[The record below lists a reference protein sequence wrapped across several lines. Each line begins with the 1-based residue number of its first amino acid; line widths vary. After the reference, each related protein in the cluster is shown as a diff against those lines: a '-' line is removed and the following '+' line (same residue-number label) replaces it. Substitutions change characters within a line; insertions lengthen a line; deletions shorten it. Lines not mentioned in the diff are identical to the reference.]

1 MIPNGLDLAR
11 GRGICWRA
19 LSKRRTLVRNLRSGA
34 WAIVASLALAACSTA
49 HLDTRPSAD
58 AEEAYAALFPYYAE
72 LCAVS
77 EFKKKP
83 GFGAELASGV
93 GGHAILYL
101 NGVCRDRR
109 AGYPVIGLC
118 EDGAPGEERG
128 VGLSVNAHF
137 KNAVWV
143 ATPGRDFLFHGT
155 LRPGERLTRAVYA
168 RTQAAAKAKGI
179 YDGVEFHDGVFAEM
193 PPQMSRRDY
202 QYEVSVATDY
212 AIGFGRDRYCARVP
226 LDRERMAALIAYL
239 NELNAPYRAGEK
251 VFDWNVL
258 NNNCSHVA
266 HNALAAAG
274 IWSEWPMDRFLLLAA
289 FSFPVPKNEFV
300 NLARRLNDMPIDDI
314 EAISGD
320 RAARASLIGYGT
332 LPTAPGALVEA
343 EPAASQNDIY
353 DTALSLIF
361 YDDPIFGTY
370 QPRFERIFAEPRYT
384 DLAANFQ
391 HFADLYRRIE
401 ARRRPRAE
409 MLANRPP
416 AERADFAEV
425 YDQYYRHIDRASA
438 ALEAELALLARRR
451 LAVPARQAD
460 EASGPAPS
468 ATIRAPAAP
477 GVPREEGG

>member
-1 MIPNGLDLAR
+1 MKNIRSCALAV
-11 GRGICWRA
+11 I
-19 LSKRRTLVRNLRSGA
+19 
-34 WAIVASLALAACSTA
+34 ASLAITACSTA
-49 HLDTRPSAD
+49 HVDTRPSAD
-58 AEEAYAALFPYYAE
+58 AEAAYATLFPYYAE

-77 EFKKKP
+77 ELKKKP
-83 GFGAELASGV
+83 GFGAALASGV

-101 NGVCRDRR
+101 NGACRDRR

-118 EDGAPGEERG
+118 EDDAPGEERG

-168 RTQAAAKAKGI
+168 QTQATAKAKGI
-179 YDGVEFHDGVFAEM
+179 YDGVEFHDGVFADM
-193 PPQMSRRDY
+193 PPQMSRREY

-212 AIGFGRDRYCARVP
+212 GIGFGRDRYCTRVP

-239 NELNAPYRAGEK
+239 NELNMPYRSGEK
-251 VFDWNVL
+251 MFDWNVL

-266 HNALAAAG
+266 HNALAAARV
-274 IWSEWPMDRFLLLAA
+274 WSEWPMDRFLLLAA

-300 NLARRLNDMPIDDI
+300 NLTWRANDMPIDDI
-314 EAISGD
+314 EAIYSD
-320 RAARASLIGYGT
+320 RAARASLMGYGT
-332 LPTAPGALVEA
+332 LPTAPGALAEA
-343 EPAASQNDIY
+343 EPAAPQNDLY

-370 QPRFERIFAEPRYT
+370 QPRFARIFAEQRYT
-384 DLAANFQ
+384 DLEANLR

-401 ARRRPRAE
+401 ARRRPRDE
-409 MLANRPP
+409 TLADRPP

-425 YDQYYRHIDRASA
+425 YDRYYRHIGRASA
-438 ALEAELALLARRR
+438 ALDAELAVLAHLR
-451 LAVPARQAD
+451 PAAQAE
-460 EASGPAPS
+460 EAAGLAPS
-468 ATIRAPAAP
+468 ATIRTPSSP
-477 GVPREEGG
+477 GVPHGEGG

>member
-1 MIPNGLDLAR
+1 V
-11 GRGICWRA
+11 RGIRPGA
-19 LSKRRTLVRNLRSGA
+19 LAAIALLV
-34 WAIVASLALAACSTA
+34 IAACSTT
-49 HLDTRPSAD
+49 HLDTSPSAD
-58 AEEAYAALFPYYAE
+58 AEAAYAALFPYYAE

-77 EFKKKP
+77 ELKKKP

-109 AGYPVIGLC
+109 AGYPAIGLC
-118 EDGAPGEERG
+118 ADDAPLEERG

-168 RTQAAAKAKGI
+168 QTQAAAKAKGI

-193 PPQMSRRDY
+193 PPQMSRRDF

-239 NELNAPYRAGEK
+239 NEVNAPYRAGEK

-274 IWSEWPMDRFLLLAA
+274 VWSEWPMDRFLLLAA

-300 NLARRLNDMPIDDI
+300 NLARRTNDMPIDDI
-314 EAISGD
+314 EAIYED
-320 RAARASLIGYGT
+320 RAARAALMGYGA
-332 LPTAPGALVEA
+332 LPTAPGALAAA
-343 EPAASQNDIY
+343 EPAAPQNDIY
-353 DTALSLIF
+353 DTALRLIF
-361 YDDPIFGTY
+361 YDDPIFGSY
-370 QPRFERIFAEPRYT
+370 QPRFARIFAEPRYT
-384 DLAANFQ
+384 DLEANLRY
-391 HFADLYRRIE
+391 FADLYRRIE
-401 ARRRPRAE
+401 ERRRPRDE
-409 MLANRPP
+409 MLADRPP
-416 AERADFAEV
+416 PERADFAEV
-425 YDQYYRHIDRASA
+425 YDRYYRHIGRASA
-438 ALEAELALLARRR
+438 ALQAELAILARLR
-451 LAVPARQAD
+451 PAAPTAQAE
-460 EASGPAPS
+460 EAAGLAPS
-468 ATIRAPAAP
+468 ATIRAPSSP
-477 GVPREEGG
+477 GVSHREGG

>member
-1 MIPNGLDLAR
+1 MISHGLDLAW
-11 GRGICWRA
+11 GRDICWRA
-19 LSKRRTLVRNLRSGA
+19 LSTWRSSVRGIRSGA
-34 WAIVASLALAACSTA
+34 LAVIASLAIAACSTA

-58 AEEAYAALFPYYAE
+58 ADQAYAALFPYFAE

-77 EFKKKP
+77 ELKKKP
-83 GFGAELASGV
+83 GFGAELASGL
-93 GGHAILYL
+93 GGHAVLYL

-118 EDGAPGEERG
+118 EDDAPTEERG

-155 LRPGERLTRAVYA
+155 HRPGERLTRAVYA
-168 RTQAAAKAKGI
+168 QTQAAAKVKGI
-179 YDGVEFHDGVFAEM
+179 YDGVEFHDGVFADK
-193 PPQMSRRDY
+193 PPQMSPRDY

-239 NELNAPYRAGEK
+239 NELNAPYRLGEK

-300 NLARRLNDMPIDDI
+300 NLARRANDMPIDDI
-314 EAISGD
+314 EAIYGD
-320 RAARASLIGYGT
+320 RAARAALLGYGT
-332 LPTAPGALVEA
+332 LPTAPGALAEA
-343 EPAASQNDIY
+343 EPATPQNDLY
-353 DTALSLIF
+353 DTALHLIF

-370 QPRFERIFAEPRYT
+370 QPRFARIFAEPRYT
-384 DLAANFQ
+384 DLEANLR
-391 HFADLYRRIE
+391 HFADLYRRID
-401 ARRRPRAE
+401 ALRRPRDE
-409 MLANRPP
+409 MLAQRAP

-425 YDQYYRHIDRASA
+425 YDRYYRHIGRASA
-438 ALEAELALLARRR
+438 ALDAELATLARLRW
-451 LAVPARQAD
+451 APAGVQGE
-460 EASGPAPS
+460 EAAGVAPS
-468 ATIRAPAAP
+468 ATIRAPSSP
-477 GVPREEGG
+477 GVPHGEGG

>member
-1 MIPNGLDLAR
+1 LV
-11 GRGICWRA
+11 RGI
-19 LSKRRTLVRNLRSGA
+19 RSGA
-34 WAIVASLALAACSTA
+34 LAVVASLALAACSTA
-49 HLDTRPSAD
+49 HVDTHPSAD
-58 AEEAYAALFPYYAE
+58 AEQSYAALFPYYAE

-77 EFKKKP
+77 ELKKKP
-83 GFGAELASGV
+83 GFGAALASGV
-93 GGHAILYL
+93 GSHAILYL

-118 EDGAPGEERG
+118 EDDAPSDERG

-155 LRPGERLTRAVYA
+155 LRPGERVTRAVYA
-168 RTQAAAKAKGI
+168 QTQAAAKAKGI
-179 YDGVEFHDGVFAEM
+179 YDGVVFHDGVFAEM

-202 QYEVSVATDY
+202 QYEASVATDY

-226 LDRERMAALIAYL
+226 LDRERMTALIAYL

-274 IWSEWPMDRFLLLAA
+274 VWSEWPMDRFLLFAA

-314 EAISGD
+314 DAIDGD
-320 RAARASLIGYGT
+320 RPARESLRAYGT
-332 LPTAPGALVEA
+332 LPTAPGALAEA
-343 EPAASQNDIY
+343 EPAAPQNDIY
-353 DTALSLIF
+353 ETALSLIF
-361 YDDPIFGTY
+361 YDDPVFGTY

-384 DLAANFQ
+384 DLEANLQ
-391 HFADLYRRIE
+391 HFGDLYRRIE
-401 ARRRPRAE
+401 AQRRPRDE
-409 MLANRPP
+409 MLAAHPP
-416 AERADFAEV
+416 AERAGFAEV
-425 YDQYYRHIDRASA
+425 YDRYYRHIDRASA
-438 ALEAELALLARRR
+438 ALEAELAMLARLRP
-451 LAVPARQAD
+451 AVSIPQAE
-460 EASGPAPS
+460 EAAGLTPS
-468 ATIRAPAAP
+468 ATIRAPASP
-477 GVPREEGG
+477 GVPRGEGG

>member
-1 MIPNGLDLAR
+1 
-11 GRGICWRA
+11 
-19 LSKRRTLVRNLRSGA
+19 LVRNVRSRA
-34 WAIVASLALAACSTA
+34 LAVIASLAIAACSTA

-58 AEEAYAALFPYYAE
+58 AEAAYAALFPYYAE

-77 EFKKKP
+77 ELKKQP
-83 GFGAELASGV
+83 GFGAELVSGV

-118 EDGAPGEERG
+118 EDDAPAGERG

-137 KNAVWV
+137 KNTVWV

-155 LRPGERLTRAVYA
+155 LRPGERLTRAIYA
-168 RTQAAAKAKGI
+168 QTQAAAKAKRI

-226 LDRERMAALIAYL
+226 LDRERMAALVAYL
-239 NELNAPYRAGEK
+239 NELNSPYRAGEK

-274 IWSEWPMDRFLLLAA
+274 VWSEWPMDRFLLLAV

-300 NLARRLNDMPIDDI
+300 NLARRVNDMPIDDI
-314 EAISGD
+314 EAIYAD
-320 RAARASLIGYGT
+320 RAARASLMGYGT
-332 LPTAPGALVEA
+332 LPTAPGALAEA
-343 EPAASQNDIY
+343 EPAAPQNDIY

-370 QPRFERIFAEPRYT
+370 QPRFTRIFAEPRYT
-384 DLAANFQ
+384 DLEANLR

-401 ARRRPRAE
+401 ARRRPRDE
-409 MLANRPP
+409 LLADRPP
-416 AERADFAEV
+416 AERANFAEV
-425 YDQYYRHIDRASA
+425 YDRYYRHIDRASA
-438 ALEAELALLARRR
+438 VLDAELAMLARLR
-451 LAVPARQAD
+451 PAARA
-460 EASGPAPS
+460 APAGEGAGLTPS
-468 ATIRAPAAP
+468 ATIRAPSSP
-477 GVPREEGG
+477 GVPHGEGG